1 MIDPDNPDDPDDT
14 GDPDNPDD
22 PDDPDDP
29 VAAAVLLM
37 SDRTAMFTGSSF
49 LSCHFREQYHSIV
62 HKEHTYNPL
71 F

>member
-1 MIDPDNPDDPDDT
+1 MTLMTLITLITLMILMNDDPDE
-14 GDPDNPDD
+14 
-22 PDDPDDP
+22 PDDP

-37 SDRTAMFTGSSF
+37 SDRIAMFTGSSF